1 MITFGERL
9 KELRER
15 DGLTQ
20 KQLAAET
27 DFSQGMIARWEHGVH
42 EPTASAIIKLAHF
55 FDVTTDYLLG
65 VVD

>member
-20 KQLAAET
+20 KELATET
-27 DFSQGMIARWEHGVH
+27 DFSQGMIATWEHGVH
-42 EPTASAIIKLAHF
+42 ELTASAIIKLAHF
-55 FDVTTDYLLG
+55 FGVTTDYILG
-65 VVD
+65 VAD